1 MLLFDERVFRMG
13 FKTFLGIKKRS
24 WKRSAKKFIAK
35 VQRTFPQYPWEDFL
49 RISEHFRGRELSSLP
64 ERAFLFRL
72 SHDLPSDAKV
82 VEIGSWI
89 GASSCLLA
97 WGLKGTKAKMYAIDN
112 FRGNASDG
120 SARVRYQERM
130 SKLKT
135 DTTKDIFDRN
145 IAYFNLENRVTAIV
159 NDSLQA
165 AKNFCEPPHSID
177 LVFIDGDHSE
187 EATKDDI
194 TAWLPFAKPGGI
206 VVFHDFTSNHGVPQA
221 VWWAIKQS
229 CFSELVGVYGSTIAF
244 KVNKGA

>member
-1 MLLFDERVFRMG
+1 MG
-13 FKTFLGIKKRS
+13 LKTFLGIKKYQ
-24 WKRSAKKFIAK
+24 WKKSVKKFITK
-35 VQRTFPQYPWEDFL
+35 VKKGFPQYPWDDFL
-49 RISEHFRGRELSSLP
+49 RITEYFRGRELSSLP

-97 WGLKGTKAKMYAIDN
+97 SGLKGIRAKMYAIDN
-112 FRGNASDG
+112 FKGNASDC
-120 SARVRYQERM
+120 SARIRYRERM

-135 DTTKDIFDRN
+135 DTTKVIFDKN
-145 IAYFNLENRVTAIV
+145 ITYFNLENRIVAIV

-165 AKNFCEPPHSID
+165 AKSFCEPRHSID

-187 EATKDDI
+187 EATKNDI
-194 TAWLPFAKPGGI
+194 ALWLPFVKSGGV

-229 CFSELVGVYGSTIAF
+229 YFSELMGIYGSTIAF
-244 KVNKGA
+244 KVS

>member
-1 MLLFDERVFRMG
+1 MG
-13 FKTFLGIKKRS
+13 LKTFLGIKKYQ
-24 WKRSAKKFIAK
+24 WKKSVKKFITK
-35 VQRTFPQYPWEDFL
+35 VKKDFPQYPWDDFL
-49 RISEHFRGRELSSLP
+49 RITEYFRGRELSSLS

-97 WGLKGTKAKMYAIDN
+97 SGLKGTRAKMYAIDN
-112 FRGNASDG
+112 FKGNASDC
-120 SARVRYQERM
+120 SARIRYRERM

-135 DTTKDIFDRN
+135 DTTKVIFDKN
-145 IAYFNLENRVTAIV
+145 ITYFNLENRIVAIV

-165 AKNFCEPPHSID
+165 AKGFCEPLHSID

-187 EATKDDI
+187 EATKNDI
-194 TAWLPFAKPGGI
+194 ALWLPFVKSGGI

-229 CFSELVGVYGSTIAF
+229 YFSELIGIYGSTIAF
-244 KVNKGA
+244 KVS

>member
-1 MLLFDERVFRMG
+1 MG
-13 FKTFLGIKKRS
+13 LKTFLGIKKYQ
-24 WKRSAKKFIAK
+24 WKKSVKKFITK
-35 VQRTFPQYPWEDFL
+35 VKKGFPQYPWDDFL
-49 RISEHFRGRELSSLP
+49 RITEYFRGRELSSLS

-97 WGLKGTKAKMYAIDN
+97 SGLKGTRAKMYAIDN
-112 FRGNASDG
+112 FKGNASDC
-120 SARVRYQERM
+120 SARIRYRERM

-135 DTTKDIFDRN
+135 DTTKVIFDKN
-145 IAYFNLENRVTAIV
+145 ITYFNLENRIVAIV

-165 AKNFCEPPHSID
+165 AKGFCEPLHSID

-187 EATKDDI
+187 EATKNDI
-194 TAWLPFAKPGGI
+194 ALWLPFVKSGGI

-229 CFSELVGVYGSTIAF
+229 YFSELIGIYGSTIAF
-244 KVNKGA
+244 KVS